1 MAERF
6 NTGDAKIIDHYI
18 YGIVSDGDLMEGITS
33 EAASFAGHL
42 GLANIIY
49 IYDCNQIT
57 IEGSTSLAFT
67 EDVAKRFEAYNWRVF
82 KIDGHNHTEIAET
95 IEAARDETKDLR
107 SSLPEPTLVRAVQI
121 NRIRPPF
128 TENRWGRKELELTKE
143 SLGWPKDK
151 TFISRMKLN
160 SFAMAV

>member
-1 MAERF
+1 MALAERIMAEWF

-18 YGIVSDGDLMEGITS
+18 YGVLSDGDLMEGITS

-82 KIDGHNHTEIAET
+82 KVDGHNHTEIAEA
-95 IEAARDETKDLR
+95 IETARNENEKPSIIIAKTHIGKEAR
-107 SSLPEPTLVRAVQI
+107 I

-128 TENRWGRKELELTKE
+128 TVNRWELKNLH
-143 SLGWPKDK
+143 
-151 TFISRMKLN
+151 
-160 SFAMAV
+160 